1 MLAEEM
7 RRIEQVQPGLQ
18 SRMARNSASIVRSM
32 HIVGVACQQICASRR
47 RIFARLPISG
57 GSAAREDDAPAE
69 SIRARI
75 RSQLAAGDLPR
86 IDGGAWAGISRGD
99 RECACC
105 QQPIPSAV
113 PQYEPRDHPHLFAHL
128 RCFVLWRE
136 LSSDGGRPAG
146 RSTRA

>member
-7 RRIEQVQPGLQ
+7 RRIEQVQLGLQ
-18 SRMARNSASIVRSM
+18 SRMARNHISIVRSM
-32 HIVGVACQQICASRR
+32 HVVGAAVQQIHASRR
-47 RIFARLPISG
+47 RIFARLAISG
-57 GSAAREDDAPAE
+57 GSAAREDDALSE

-99 RECACC
+99 RDCACC

-113 PQYEPRDHPHLFAHL
+113 PQYEPRDHPHLYAHL

-136 LSSDGGRPAG
+136 LSGDGRLPGP
-146 RSTRA
+146 SVHV

>member
-1 MLAEEM
+1 MLADEM
-7 RRIEQVQPGLQ
+7 RRIEQVQPSLK
-18 SRMARNSASIVRSM
+18 SRMERNRASIVRSM
-32 HIVGVACQQICASRR
+32 HIVGVACQQIHASRR
-47 RIFARLPISG
+47 RIFARLAISG

-99 RECACC
+99 RDCACC
-105 QQPIPSAV
+105 QQPILSAV

-136 LSSDGGRPAG
+136 LSGDGVRPPGTSAP
-146 RSTRA
+146 A

>member
-1 MLAEEM
+1 MRAEEM

-18 SRMARNSASIVRSM
+18 SRMARNHASVARSM
-32 HIVGVACQQICASRR
+32 HIVGVAFQQIRASRR
-47 RIFARLPISG
+47 RILARLAISG
-57 GSAAREDDAPAE
+57 GSAGREDDAPAE

-75 RSQLAAGDLPR
+75 RSQLVAGDLPR

-105 QQPIPSAV
+105 QQPIPSTV

-136 LSSDGGRPAG
+136 LSGDGDRPPRPSVPA
-146 RSTRA
+146 

>member
-1 MLAEEM
+1 MLAEEI
-7 RRIEQVQPGLQ
+7 RRTEQVQRGLQ
-18 SRMARNSASIVRSM
+18 SRMARNHVSIVQSM
-32 HIVGVACQQICASRR
+32 HVVGTALQQIHASRR
-47 RIFARLPISG
+47 RIFARLAISG

-75 RSQLAAGDLPR
+75 RSQLVAGDLPR

-99 RECACC
+99 RDCACC

-113 PQYEPRDHPHLFAHL
+113 PQYEPRDHPHLYAHL

-136 LSSDGGRPAG
+136 LSGDGGRPP
-146 RSTRA
+146 RSSVPA